1 MYILLAISALIFLV
15 LALRVNINIKYEDEL
30 TVYLRVLFVKIKL
43 FPQNDKGFN
52 AKKYDKKQKK
62 NQDKPSVKLKEKSE
76 ADKEKAELSETI
88 SIITDTVKVFFK
100 AFSKHLHV
108 KLAKIHIIVATPDAA
123 KTAILYGAV
132 SGAAACL
139 LDLLDEITNLDKVK
153 NSSIVIEPDFV
164 AQKSDVRISITLSMS
179 ILGALI
185 TLVKTL
191 LKYINL
197 KHIKPKGN

>member
-62 NQDKPSVKLKEKSE
+62 NQDKPDVVLKEKSV
-76 ADKEKAELSETI
+76 ADKEKDELYQRILTVTE
-88 SIITDTVKVFFK
+88 TVKAFFT
-100 AFSKHLHV
+100 AFSKYLHV
-108 KLAKIHIIVATPDAA
+108 KLAKIHVTVATPDAA

-132 SGAAACL
+132 SGATACL

-164 AQKSDVRISITLSMS
+164 AQKSDVRINITLYMS

-197 KHIKPKGN
+197 KYIKPKGN

>member
-100 AFSKHLHV
+100 TFSKHLHV

-164 AQKSDVRISITLSMS
+164 AQKSDVRINITLYMS